1 VKKQTKGR
9 NKEMSQLREA
19 VFRRKEK
26 LIKKLLELGVYK
38 KDEHHL
44 YELTLSEIETEY
56 HNEIKRKK
64 SIG

>member
-1 VKKQTKGR
+1 MT
-9 NKEMSQLREA
+9 QLREA
-19 VFRRKEK
+19 VHRRKEK

-38 KDEHHL
+38 KDELHL

-56 HNEIKRKK
+56 NNEINRKK

>member
-1 VKKQTKGR
+1 MAK
-9 NKEMSQLREA
+9 LREA

-26 LIKKLLELGVYK
+26 LIKKLLEIGVYK
-38 KDEHHL
+38 KDEQRL

-56 HNEIKRKK
+56 DNEIKRKK

>member
-1 VKKQTKGR
+1 
-9 NKEMSQLREA
+9 MSQLREA

-26 LIKKLLELGVYK
+26 LIKKLLDLGVYK

-44 YELTLSEIETEY
+44 YELTLSEIEAEY
-56 HNEIKRKK
+56 IRELKRK